1 MEQLEK
7 IFSFTLYGSNPLYT
21 QGAISNAI
29 QIPKIFD
36 SSYKVRFY
44 VMDISM
50 EIINK
55 LRSLNA
61 EVIEMK
67 NHKFNMMKDYKF
79 FRFLAVNKDNI
90 VFFRDCDSIVSYR
103 EKIMINE
110 FLASNK
116 KLHIIRD
123 HPNHKEHIM
132 AGLFGF
138 NKCGIPTDLMIEL
151 INQSNL
157 KDINKYNI
165 DQLFLAKFIYPIFKK
180 DMVIHDNFNNFCR
193 EKDELV
199 LKHPRTLCHLGQ
211 VIHTTETDDE
221 KRFKSYKGYIMFEK
235 NRFST
240 VYELMKTFLHYL
252 SVSRYLKRTLIFMEF
267 YVQNEKILLEDYF
280 ILDEINRYTLFKR
293 SYKVSDFNDSI
304 IHISENSY
312 TSFLEDI
319 NSELIIVDK
328 NSSASHHTNVDFDDF
343 TLHNVIQLN
352 DKLNYKI
359 EEYILEM
366 KIDKY
371 NTIINHQG
379 FSVNMDNIIDIDDLY
394 KSIDGTKIANILKEI
409 LRLFSGIYR
418 IHVNPN
424 DLVQKFSKRYWHH
437 WDEDFKV
444 VT

>member
-1 MEQLEK
+1 MEQVEK
-7 IFSFTLYGSNPLYT
+7 LFSFTLYGSNPLYI
-21 QGAISNAI
+21 QGAINNAI

-44 VMDISM
+44 VMDISL
-50 EIINK
+50 ETINK

-67 NHKFNMMKDYKF
+67 NHPNNQMKDYKF
-79 FRFLAVNKDNI
+79 FRFLAVKKDNI

-157 KDINKYNI
+157 KDINKYNV
-165 DQLFLAKFIYPIFKK
+165 DQLFLAKFIYPLFTK
-180 DMVIHDNFNNFCR
+180 DILIHDNFNNFYR
-193 EKDELV
+193 EKDEII
-199 LKHPRTLCHLGQ
+199 LKHPRSHTYLGQ
-211 VIHTTETDDE
+211 VIRDNISDDE
-221 KRFKSYKGYIMFEK
+221 KRFESYKGYIMFNK
-235 NRFST
+235 TRFST
-240 VYELMKTFLHYL
+240 MYELIETFIHYL

-267 YVQNEKILLEDYF
+267 YVHAEKVLLEDY
-280 ILDEINRYTLFKR
+280 IQIDEINRYTLFKR
-293 SYKVSDFNDSI
+293 SYNILEFKETHINQNDTI
-304 IHISENSY
+304 VN
-312 TSFLEDI
+312 LQNN
-319 NSELIIVDK
+319 NSELLVISNETIIT
-328 NSSASHHTNVDFDDF
+328 TNTDYDDF

-352 DKLNYKI
+352 DKLNYKV
-359 EEYILEM
+359 EEYLLEHNLDRQNVIINHTDQTINLENIINI
-366 KIDKY
+366 KDLY
-371 NTIINHQG
+371 NTIDENNIT
-379 FSVNMDNIIDIDDLY
+379 NM
-394 KSIDGTKIANILKEI
+394 TKEI

-418 IHVNPN
+418 IHVNPPE
-424 DLVQKFSKRYWHH
+424 LIQKFSKRYWHH
-437 WDEDFKV
+437 WDDDFKV
-444 VT
+444 ITDL